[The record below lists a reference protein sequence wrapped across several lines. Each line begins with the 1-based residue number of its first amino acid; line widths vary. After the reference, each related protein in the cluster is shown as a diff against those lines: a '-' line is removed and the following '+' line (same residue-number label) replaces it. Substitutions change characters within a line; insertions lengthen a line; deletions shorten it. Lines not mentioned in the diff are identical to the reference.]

1 MKIFNSQKFLA
12 AYSGV
17 LTLIVTVAMLSGFS
31 GPRGHRFDTITV
43 QRINIVEPDGTL
55 RMVLTNNSRLPGVIQ
70 HGKEYPDFADRKG
83 RTTAGILFYDAEGS
97 ESGGLTFGGRTDE
110 QGRISRFGHFAF
122 DRYEQ
127 DQMLTISASDDGTNY
142 VSSINF
148 NQLPNWSIVDY
159 LELRLQIQDL
169 PPEEQEAAVE
179 EFYETHPID
188 DAGPRALFASV
199 NAPAL
204 PDQNLSTL
212 RFYDQG
218 NTERLRTGLDASDE
232 PSIELFDATG
242 NPTYTIPPAP

>member
-17 LTLIVTVAMLSGFS
+17 LTLIVTVAMLSGFTDQL
-31 GPRGHRFDTITV
+31 GPKFDTISV
-43 QRINIVEPDGTL
+43 QRINIVEPDGTI
-55 RMVLTNNSRLPGVIQ
+55 RMVLSNNTRLPGVIQ
-70 HGKEYPDFADRKG
+70 HGKEYPDFGERKAS
-83 RTTAGILFYDAEGS
+83 TAAGILFYDAEGS

-110 QGRISRFGHFAF
+110 AGQISRFGHFAF

-148 NQLPNWSIVDY
+148 NQVPSWSIVDY
-159 LELRLQIQDL
+159 LELRLRIQDL
-169 PPEEQEAAVE
+169 PQEEQDRLIE

-188 DAGPRALFASV
+188 NAGPRALFASV
-199 NAPAL
+199 NAPSL

-212 RFYDQG
+212 RFYDRSS
-218 NTERLRTGLDASDE
+218 TERLRTGLDAQDD
-232 PSIELFDATG
+232 PSIELRDANG
-242 NPTYTIPPAP
+242 NVTYTIPPAP